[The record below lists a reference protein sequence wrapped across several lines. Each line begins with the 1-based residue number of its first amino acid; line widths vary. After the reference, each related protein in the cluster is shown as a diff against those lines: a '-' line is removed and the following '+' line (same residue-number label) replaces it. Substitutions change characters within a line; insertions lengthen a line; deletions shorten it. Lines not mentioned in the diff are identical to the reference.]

1 MKEALVSSS
10 HLPSVH
16 MATVAKIARQGILP
30 VRGKSEKE
38 NRYMEMH
45 PPRSLHTIFVICS
58 LYIHPT
64 SVHVFFC
71 KGSIELVCVFGGLG
85 IKYKTLCLLGKH
97 STDKL

>member
-38 NRYMEMH
+38 NR
-45 PPRSLHTIFVICS
+45 
-58 LYIHPT
+58 
-64 SVHVFFC
+64 
-71 KGSIELVCVFGGLG
+71 
-85 IKYKTLCLLGKH
+85 
-97 STDKL
+97 